1 MHYLKNKNDIFQILE
16 VSKDNKELRDLI
28 QKIKE
33 IQRNN
38 SQSEKLLA
46 KGLDIKR
53 VLEFGYENFNESIET
68 IKSASFLGCLLD
80 SEVRLVKKS
89 WNKVAKKGEK
99 DHLCQ
104 KLREFINWHLNIA
117 RI

>member
-99 DHLCQ
+99 TISVKNCESL
-104 KLREFINWHLNIA
+104 
-117 RI
+117 